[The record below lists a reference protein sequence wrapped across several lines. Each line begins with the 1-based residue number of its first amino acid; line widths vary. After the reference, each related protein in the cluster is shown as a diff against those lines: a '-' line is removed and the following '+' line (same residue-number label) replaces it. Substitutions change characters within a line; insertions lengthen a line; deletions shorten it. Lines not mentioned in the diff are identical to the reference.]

1 MKIDETRM
9 LSAGFLIIQP
19 VVRPSYVS
27 PKLIPEEAI
36 SASDC
41 ICPQFPGPYA
51 ISWCSTPEDDRT
63 ALLAAAGVPPELH
76 GRAIE
81 WATSVFGETYGW
93 PGVFYTAESA
103 RDARAQFLRTSNAAK
118 IIGLGLPEQ
127 FASEFMNEATP
138 PASPPGYAPNGESGY
153 LECVRRGNPLP
164 AAGRAL
170 GFEPLNLQLGML
182 EDSWLCNGLEQ
193 HCAVTLQV
201 YPSDNGLLRSLDDAI
216 RCCAE
221 IDRDEV
227 GAEPG
232 PWYPFLLVEY

>member
-1 MKIDETRM
+1 M
-9 LSAGFLIIQP
+9 LSAGFLLVRP

-27 PKLIPEEAI
+27 AQLIPHEVI

-51 ISWCSTPEDDRT
+51 ISWCNTPEHDRAT
-63 ALLAAAGVPPELH
+63 LLTTVGVPQALH

-81 WATSVFGETYGW
+81 WATSAFGEVYGW
-93 PGVFYTAESA
+93 PAVFYTLDAA
-103 RDARAQFLRTSNAAK
+103 REARAQFLADVQSMK
-118 IIGLGLPEQ
+118 VIGLAVPEELACD
-127 FASEFMNEATP
+127 FVREATP
-138 PASPPGYAPNGESGY
+138 RVSPPGYAPNGESGY
-153 LECVRRGNPLP
+153 LECVKRAIPLP
-164 AAGRAL
+164 PGGRAL

-193 HCAVTLQV
+193 HCATALGVR
-201 YPSDNGLLRSLDDAI
+201 PSETGLLASLEEAK

-232 PWYPFLLVEY
+232 PWYPLLLSEY